1 MSQSTVLPLV
11 FTSNGAVNLDA
22 KSLDQLDETQLRM
35 LAQNLLQK
43 VAQDSIQIQ
52 QHQAQINA
60 LNHEIRLLRHLR
72 YGPKSEA
79 INPAQLSLFEE
90 AIEEDI

>member
-11 FTSNGAVNLDA
+11 FTSNGAVDLDA
-22 KSLDQLDETQLRM
+22 KSLDHLDETQLRM

-52 QHQAQINA
+52 QHQMT
-60 LNHEIRLLRHLR
+60 
-72 YGPKSEA
+72 
-79 INPAQLSLFEE
+79 
-90 AIEEDI
+90 